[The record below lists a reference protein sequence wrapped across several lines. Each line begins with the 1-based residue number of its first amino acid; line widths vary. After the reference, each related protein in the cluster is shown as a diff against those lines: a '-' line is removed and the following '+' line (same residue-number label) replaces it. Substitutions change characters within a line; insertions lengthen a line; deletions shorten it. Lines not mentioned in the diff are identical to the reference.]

1 MTFLNDNDMIEELLT
16 DNKMAEVESS
26 KTMRK
31 ELEVFEERHNEI
43 EDIINSSIDPVC
55 AFLNMTDMQ
64 EVIEVNVNNVDELT
78 WWLNISTMCFIES
91 NKNINNHDFIHK
103 LKRMLLEYCMETS
116 IYEHVKDNQY
126 GKISLFDGF
135 AYLNVFYFKRVMP
148 SSDEVI
154 NGERNYRDI
163 YRYFEDNKSCTL
175 MQHEAYPFIEIS
187 DPKSSLLD
195 KSKYESFYK
204 KVFDSKDEYLDSL
217 KSCNIANLLK
227 LIHESIVKIE
237 EENPT
242 QREWKAL
249 LLTYTSKEIMNKTNV
264 ITDTVKETNVTEE
277 EKLNI
282 TEKLLI
288 FHYLTGYSNNE
299 LKDFSIRYGGIN
311 VNSISK
317 PLGRIMDFKCNKM
330 SSKQLEQYKPS
341 LEKVKNQLSSQKIT
355 EKMQTAINE
364 VDNDI
369 IKCDERI
376 ETTKI
381 EEEKAKEE
389 KRKKFSKEIKHL

>member
-1 MTFLNDNDMIEELLT
+1 
-16 DNKMAEVESS
+16 MAEIESS
-26 KTMRK
+26 KKIGK
-31 ELEVFEERHNEI
+31 ELQKELKEEYDEMVYII
-43 EDIINSSIDPVC
+43 ESAKDRTL
-55 AFLNMTDMQ
+55 AFLHMTDCQ
-64 EVIEVNVNNVDELT
+64 KVVNVDVNSVDEFT
-78 WWLNISTMCFIES
+78 WWLNISAMSFIEYNKTS
-91 NKNINNHDFIHK
+91 NTNAFIPK
-103 LKRMLLEYCMETS
+103 LKKILLEYCLKTS
-116 IYEHVKDNQY
+116 INEYIKDMPC
-126 GKISLFDGF
+126 GKIPLFDGF
-135 AYLNVFYFKRVMP
+135 AYLDVLYLKEVMP
-148 SSDEVI
+148 NTDEVI
-154 NGERNYRDI
+154 NGERNFCDI
-163 YRYFEDNKSCTL
+163 YQYFENKKSDLL
-175 MQHEAYPFIEIS
+175 MQHEAYPFIEV
-187 DPKSSLLD
+187 SSSEPSLLLD
-195 KSKYESFYK
+195 KSMYKKFYK
-204 KVFDSKDEYLDSL
+204 KFFDGKDEYLDSL

-237 EENPT
+237 AENPT

-355 EKMQTAINE
+355 EKIQTAINE